1 MAEETA
7 PAEAAGSGEKAWH
20 KLEVIVRPMPKIIFF
35 YPLWIVSLIC
45 IFLPESMAEMAG
57 QLWMGVFDLNLLVI
71 SADFNEERSL
81 IAVLVVTVAVVLT
94 LWLDALDPV
103 LKSIG
108 AVKPEMNPTFYA
120 SIFALFTLI
129 YVFVW
134 IRSYFDYWIF
144 RPTEVVHRT
153 GFFPKMKRYSTE
165 AMRWQKE
172 VPDVLERLLA
182 SSGRLVMSTPQ
193 ETHPIIIEHV
203 LGISTKDD
211 QISRLLGVRRVVTES
226 AG

>member
-1 MAEETA
+1 MADETA
-7 PAEAAGSGEKAWH
+7 ASAEKGAADDKSWH
-20 KLEVIVRPMPKIIFF
+20 KLEVIVRPMPKVIFF

-45 IFLPESMAEMAG
+45 VFLPDMSELAG
-57 QLWMGVFDLNLLVI
+57 QLWMGVFALNLLVI

-81 IAVLVVTVAVVLT
+81 IAVLVVAVAVVVT

-103 LKSIG
+103 LKSLG
-108 AVKPEMNPTFYA
+108 AVKPEMNRTFYA
-120 SIFALFTLI
+120 TIFSFFTLI

-134 IRSYFDYWIF
+134 LRAYFDYWIF

-153 GFFPKMKRYSTE
+153 GVFPKMKRYSTE
-165 AMRWQKE
+165 SMRWQKE
-172 VPDVLERLLA
+172 IPDVLERVLA
-182 SSGRLVMSTPQ
+182 SSGRLVMTTPQ

-203 LGISTKDD
+203 LGISSKDD

-226 AG
+226 TS

>member
-1 MAEETA
+1 MAAGTTS
-7 PAEAAGSGEKAWH
+7 PEAAGSQDNGWQ

-45 IFLPESMAEMAG
+45 VFLPENMAETAG
-57 QLWMGVFDLNLLVI
+57 QLWMGVFALNLLVI

-81 IAVLVVTVAVVLT
+81 IAVLVVVVAVVVT

-103 LKSIG
+103 LKSLG
-108 AVKPEMNPTFYA
+108 AVKPAMNPAFYL
-120 SIFALFTLI
+120 SIFGLFTLI

-134 IRSYFDYWIF
+134 IRAYFDYWIF

-153 GFFPKMKRYSTE
+153 GVFPKMKRYSTE

-182 SSGRLVMSTPQ
+182 SSGRLVMTTPQ

-226 AG
+226 GS

>member
-57 QLWMGVFDLNLLVI
+57 QLWMGVFALNLLVI

-108 AVKPEMNPTFYA
+108 AVKP
-120 SIFALFTLI
+120 
-129 YVFVW
+129 
-134 IRSYFDYWIF
+134 
-144 RPTEVVHRT
+144 
-153 GFFPKMKRYSTE
+153 
-165 AMRWQKE
+165 
-172 VPDVLERLLA
+172 
-182 SSGRLVMSTPQ
+182 
-193 ETHPIIIEHV
+193 
-203 LGISTKDD
+203 
-211 QISRLLGVRRVVTES
+211 
-226 AG
+226 

>member
-1 MAEETA
+1 MADENAAPETTSD
-7 PAEAAGSGEKAWH
+7 EGKGWH
-20 KLEVIVRPMPKIIFF
+20 KLEVIVRPMPKVIFF

-45 IFLPESMAEMAG
+45 LFLADQSAIAG
-57 QLWMGVFDLNLLVI
+57 QLWMSVFALNLLVI

-81 IAVLVVTVAVVLT
+81 IAVLVVVVAVVVT
-94 LWLDALDPV
+94 LWLDVLDPV
-103 LKSIG
+103 LKGLG
-108 AVKPEMNPTFYA
+108 AVKPVMNRTFYA
-120 SIFALFTLI
+120 SIFSMFTLI
-129 YVFVW
+129 YLFVW

-144 RPTEVVHRT
+144 RPTELVHRT
-153 GFFPKMKRYSTE
+153 GLFPKMKRYSTE

-182 SSGRLVMSTPQ
+182 SSGRLVMTTPQ

-226 AG
+226 ST